1 MKKGS
6 ILVGQS
12 GGPTAVINASL
23 AGIIE
28 EAKLHTEIDTVY
40 GALNGIDGIIH
51 HHIIDLYA
59 ESPETI
65 ELLKTT
71 PSSILGSIRF
81 KLPNPKLD
89 DTIHQKIVS
98 VFESLHITHFF
109 YIGGNDSMDTCLNL
123 SQYFQSINFD
133 CTIIGVPKTID
144 NDLVGTDHTPGYGS
158 SIKFIATSI
167 AEIYQDIAC
176 YPKGKVTIVEIMGRD
191 AGWLTAGTKLASL
204 TNSGPDLIYLP
215 EVPFDMEDFLE
226 KVSQIYQQ
234 KGHALIAVSEGIK
247 DRNGTYMLQ
256 YRSFNNEDDFGHL
269 QLGGVAQLLAER
281 VNQRLHLPIR
291 SIELNLPQR
300 CSSHISSLTDINEAY
315 RCGQYA
321 VQFALAGYTGQM
333 VAMIRFKNYTIQY
346 QLIPLQDVANF
357 VKQVPFDFIDAKNA
371 DITSSFIDYAL
382 PLIQGEPHTQFENG
396 MPKFAKLQKQYVILN
411 KTHK

>member
-1 MKKGS
+1 
-6 ILVGQS
+6 
-12 GGPTAVINASL
+12 
-23 AGIIE
+23 
-28 EAKLHTEIDTVY
+28 
-40 GALNGIDGIIH
+40 
-51 HHIIDLYA
+51 
-59 ESPETI
+59 
-65 ELLKTT
+65 
-71 PSSILGSIRF
+71 
-81 KLPNPKLD
+81 
-89 DTIHQKIVS
+89 
-98 VFESLHITHFF
+98 
-109 YIGGNDSMDTCLNL
+109 MDTCLNL
-123 SQYFQSINFD
+123 SQYFQSIDFD
-133 CTIIGVPKTID
+133 CTVIGVPKTID
-144 NDLVGTDHTPGYGS
+144 NDLIGTDHTPGYGS
-158 SIKFIATSI
+158 SIKFIATTI

-215 EVPFDMEDFLE
+215 EIPFDMTDFLE
-226 KVSQIYQQ
+226 KVSSIYQK

-247 DRNGTYMLQ
+247 DQNGIYMLQ

-300 CSSHISSLTDINEAY
+300 CSSHLSSLTDIDEAY
-315 RCGQYA
+315 NCGKYA
-321 VQFALAGYTGQM
+321 VQFALTGCTGQM
-333 VAMIRFKNYTIQY
+333 VTMKRLENYIIQY
-346 QLIPLQDVANF
+346 QLVPLKDVANL
-357 VKQVPFDFIDAKNA
+357 VKPVPLHFIDGQNA

-396 MPKFAKLQKQYVILN
+396 MPKFAKLRKKYVEIN

>member
-23 AGIIE
+23 AGIVE
-28 EAKLHTEIDTVY
+28 EAKLHDEIDTVY

-59 ESPETI
+59 ESSETI

-81 KLPNPKLD
+81 KLPNPQID
-89 DTIHQKIVS
+89 DHIHKAIVS

-123 SQYFQSINFD
+123 SQYFQSIDFD
-133 CTIIGVPKTID
+133 CTVIGVPKTID

-158 SIKFIATSI
+158 SIKFIATTI

-215 EVPFDMEDFLE
+215 EIPFDMTDFLE
-226 KVSQIYQQ
+226 KVSSIYQQ

-247 DRNGTYMLQ
+247 DQNGIYMLQ

-269 QLGGVAQLLAER
+269 QLGGVAQLLAEC
-281 VNQRLHLPIR
+281 VNQKLHLPIR

-300 CSSHISSLTDINEAY
+300 CSSHLSSLTDIDEAY
-315 RCGQYA
+315 NCGKYA
-321 VQFALAGYTGQM
+321 VQFALTGCTGQM
-333 VAMIRFKNYTIQY
+333 VTMKRLENYIIQY
-346 QLIPLQDVANF
+346 QSVPLKDVANL
-357 VKQVPFDFIDAKNA
+357 VKPVPLHFINGQNA

-396 MPKFAKLQKQYVILN
+396 MPKFAKLQKKYVEIN